1 MQVSDYKPD
10 FTLMYLVFLELDTSI
25 ATWILISLVP
35 SIPAKMK
42 ILLKLA
48 KKSNKIVIKLSLQ
61 CSISHEN

>member
-48 KKSNKIVIKLSLQ
+48 KKVQQNSD
-61 CSISHEN
+61 